1 MNTGRNFGPWLA
13 ALAILVVAGGFVPYG
28 LLAGHRGW
36 FTTLFWGGFGLA
48 VVVLIASGCQR
59 LEGRMMLSPLTLWAA
74 IAAFAVFGLGLAWRA
89 TRENTGTAEDYY
101 LGGRSF
107 GRPRCRAQL
116 CGHHLFRLHAGRA
129 DRPHLS
135 RRHWR
140 AGVRADLFRR
150 SRPAGHL
157 RPRFWLAAKR
167 WGFISPAEMLG
178 ARYGSVWVARAAAL
192 VGLIFLMPYC
202 TTQMAGIGLLLS
214 GVTGGEISLFQAV
227 ATGALL
233 AAIWTLFAGLRSVAW
248 TDAVQAVVMLVSA
261 ALAIGFAVAAI
272 GGWGEFARVSMETQS
287 ERLSVPGPGLWSLN
301 TFVALSL
308 PWFFFAISNPQVS
321 QRLFIL
327 RDMASMKRMIFWV
340 LGFGLIFTL
349 IAVIWGFAALQ
360 LAPGLENTATATP
373 ALLISGAIPAPVA
386 VLLILGILAAALDP
400 RQHRSDA
407 GGHGRARSDDRRP
420 AQGADPDRAH
430 RGDLC
435 HSLRQP
441 LRAAEGADR
450 RPVGRLALSAAGL
463 MVTVPAIIGAFFWR
477 RATAAGALASI
488 LGGAALAV
496 WMAMIQGVSVFN
508 PVLALGVGGACL
520 VLFVPLV
527 SLLTK
532 PKAKALDFATELRAD
547 LDKHGAW

>member
-1 MNTGRNFGPWLA
+1 
-13 ALAILVVAGGFVPYG
+13 
-28 LLAGHRGW
+28 
-36 FTTLFWGGFGLA
+36 
-48 VVVLIASGCQR
+48 
-59 LEGRMMLSPLTLWAA
+59 MLSPLTIWAA
-74 IAAFAVFGLGLAWRA
+74 IAAFTVFGLGLAWRA

-107 GRPRCRAQL
+107 GGL
-116 CGHHLFRLHAGRA
+116 VAG
-129 DRPHLS
+129 LS
-135 RRHWR
+135 YAATTYSAFMLVVLTGLTYRGGIGALGFELIYF
-140 AGVRADLFRR
+140 AGLGLLVIFA
-150 SRPAGHL
+150 
-157 RPRFWLAAKR
+157 PRFWLAAKR

-248 TDAVQAVVMLVSA
+248 TDAVQAVVMVVSA

-349 IAVIWGFAALQ
+349 IAVVWGFAALQ

-373 ALLISGAIPAPVA
+373 ALLISGAIPAPVS
-386 VLLILGILAAALDP
+386 VLLILGILAAAVSTLDSIALTLAAMVA
-400 RQHRSDA
+400 RDLMTDA
-407 GGHGRARSDDRRP
+407 QPKAQILTGRIVVIFVILFA
-420 AQGADPDRAH
+420 
-430 RGDLC
+430 
-435 HSLRQP
+435 SLFALQKVQIVDQ
-441 LRAAEGADR
+441 LA
-450 RPVGRLALSAAGL
+450 ALSAAGL

-508 PVLALGVGGACL
+508 PVLALSVGGACL
-520 VLFVPLV
+520 VLFVLV

-532 PKAKALDFATELRAD
+532 PKAKALDFAAELRAD